1 MSYIPG
7 ISYNKKEFLLPD
19 SPRSM
24 ACYHAKI
31 EEDNTMKLTIHDCNK
46 SIRLH
51 NNLND
56 PEEIQEAID
65 KLEVLSLGLFALREH
80 IIKNYKYQLTKNE
93 AI

>member
-1 MSYIPG
+1 MG
-7 ISYNKKEFLLPD
+7 YNKKEFLLPD
-19 SPRSM
+19 SHRSM

-65 KLEVLSLGLFALREH
+65 KLESLTLGLFELREY
-80 IIKNYKYQLTKNE
+80 IINNYKYQLTKKK